1 MIFCRV
7 LVQNVKRFSNQV
19 KKVTWHIP
27 SKHEKEMAA
36 KSVVV
41 NIAINVIANYEHVF
55 IGPIRCGVQE

>member
-1 MIFCRV
+1 M
-7 LVQNVKRFSNQV
+7 QNVKRFSNQV

-41 NIAINVIANYEHVF
+41 SIAINVIANYEHVF